1 MSSRASGVK
10 QFLVTLVGRV
20 TLVKNPVLSLECGK
34 DGIVI
39 KSNGQKKRNVLY
51 FINDMLYFTC

>member
-20 TLVKNPVLSLECGK
+20 TLVKNPVIRLECGK

-39 KSNGQKKRNVLY
+39 KSNGKKKKECVVLHQ
-51 FINDMLYFTC
+51 